1 MTLFTCYFL
10 LLTYFGTFISASMSR
25 YIYILIALAAGAM
38 MPTQA
43 ATNHKMASVVESPI
57 LAALISFFVGTIALL
72 IYAFLSGETL
82 ASLSTAKDAPPV
94 AWIGG
99 LLGAFFVAAAVTL
112 VPRLG
117 VAMTFSL
124 IIAGQMIV
132 TLVIDHFGLLGVP
145 VKEVSLARLG
155 GILLITA
162 GVVLI
167 RKF

>member
-1 MTLFTCYFL
+1 MSN
-10 LLTYFGTFISASMSR
+10 TYL
-25 YIYILIALAAGAM
+25 YLLIALAAGAM

-43 ATNHKMASVVESPI
+43 ATNSKMSVFVGSPI
-57 LAALISFFVGTIALL
+57 LAAFLSFLVGTVALFV
-72 IYAFLSGETL
+72 YALLSGETISSL
-82 ASLSTAKDAPPV
+82 AAAKDAPAV

-99 LLGAFFVAAAVTL
+99 FLGAFFVASAVIL
-112 VPRLG
+112 VPRIG

-132 TLVIDHFGLLGVP
+132 TLIIDHFGLLGVP
-145 VKEVSLARLG
+145 VKEVSIARIG

-167 RKF
+167 RRF

>member
-1 MTLFTCYFL
+1 MSN
-10 LLTYFGTFISASMSR
+10 TYL
-25 YIYILIALAAGAM
+25 YLLIALLAGAM

-43 ATNHKMASVVESPI
+43 ATNGRMASFVGSPI
-57 LAALISFFVGTIALL
+57 LAAFISFLVGTIALFV
-72 IYAFLSGETL
+72 YALLSGETL
-82 ASLSTAKDAPPV
+82 SSLAAAKDAPPV

-99 LLGAFFVAAAVTL
+99 FLGAFFVASATLL
-112 VPRLG
+112 VPRIG

-124 IIAGQMIV
+124 FIAGQMIV
-132 TLVIDHFGLLGVP
+132 TLIIDHFGLLGVP

-167 RKF
+167 RRF

>member
-1 MTLFTCYFL
+1 MSNTVFIIL
-10 LLTYFGTFISASMSR
+10 L
-25 YIYILIALAAGAM
+25 ALAAGAM

-43 ATNHKMASVVESPI
+43 AINNKLAVAVESPI
-57 LAALISFFVGTIALL
+57 LAAFVSFVVGTVALFVYL
-72 IYAFLSGETL
+72 IISGSPLGNL
-82 ASLSTAKDAPPV
+82 ASVKDAAPIS
-94 AWIGG
+94 WIGG

-124 IIAGQMIV
+124 IIAGQMLV

-145 VKEVSLARLG
+145 ETKVSLARVA
-155 GILLITA
+155 GIFIITA

-167 RKF
+167 RRF

>member
-1 MTLFTCYFL
+1 MSNTVFFIL
-10 LLTYFGTFISASMSR
+10 L
-25 YIYILIALAAGAM
+25 ALAAGAM

-43 ATNHKMASVVESPI
+43 AINNKLAVAVESPI
-57 LAALISFFVGTIALL
+57 LAAFVSFVVGTIALFVYVL
-72 IYAFLSGETL
+72 LSGTPLGNL
-82 ASLSTAKDAPPV
+82 ASVKEASPI

-117 VAMTFSL
+117 VALTFSL
-124 IIAGQMIV
+124 IIAGQMLV

-145 VKEVSLARLG
+145 ETKVSLARVA